1 MGIDPFV
8 YFEFKNALDQLELA
22 KINAERELIGLPPL
36 MPLSESLSCFVN
48 AIGIVV
54 CHSLSTPTA
63 VDRIIR
69 MDRVFS
75 FYRSLLS
82 IISR

>member
-36 MPLSESLSCFVN
+36 MPLSESLSCRKCYRHSRMSFVIH
-48 AIGIVV
+48 AYG
-54 CHSLSTPTA
+54 CRSHHSHG
-63 VDRIIR
+63 
-69 MDRVFS
+69 
-75 FYRSLLS
+75 
-82 IISR
+82 